1 MFLVVQICSGYH
13 LLLCI
18 ISHTWLVVQEL
29 DLITMAPSDANFHVD
44 FEVKPINADAESA
57 CHAFVMWF
65 DALFSAR
72 FCAEHPV
79 ELSTSPFSPPT
90 HWAQTVL
97 TLRNPVVLG
106 GEKGAVGI
114 KCRLSMSQG
123 DSHRSIDLSI
133 EYTPM
138 YKSGLG
144 DRNVA
149 LFVMA
154 IGQKAQGRVS

>member
-1 MFLVVQICSGYH
+1 ML
-13 LLLCI
+13 
-18 ISHTWLVVQEL
+18 VQEL
-29 DLITMAPSDANFHVD
+29 DLITMAPSDVNFHVE
-44 FEVKPINADAESA
+44 FEVKPIRTEVESA

-79 ELSTSPFSPPT
+79 VLSTSPYSTPT
-90 HWAQTVL
+90 HWTQTVL
-97 TLRNPVVLG
+97 TLRNPVMLG

-123 DSHRSIDLSI
+123 DSHRSLDLSV

-138 YKSGLG
+138 YKNGLG
-144 DRNVA
+144 DRDVV
-149 LFVMA
+149 LYVMA
-154 IGQKAQGRVS
+154 IGQKAQGRRS